1 MGWNH
6 ISKLWWFTRFEIAVR
21 MDESNSERILQ
32 GHWSARRRLKLRT
45 WIIGKSEVQIS
56 KERPLRNDKSCCNV
70 HHRRDN
76 SFHSREKTY
85 LADGQD
91 YHSLRAELN
100 GEYFVVNP
108 TKDLSLPLC

>member
-1 MGWNH
+1 MGLNH

-56 KERPLRNDKSCCNV
+56 KKKRHETKRVTQLSTGAGQKILDHPEVLTLWTGKTIIAGAS
-70 HHRRDN
+70 N
-76 SFHSREKTY
+76 STTNK
-85 LADGQD
+85 
-91 YHSLRAELN
+91 
-100 GEYFVVNP
+100 P
-108 TKDLSLPLC
+108 W